1 MTPLLRVRLVDDDDD
16 LRAAQRQTLT
26 LAGLEVEDFAAA
38 APALAGLD
46 ADFPGVILT
55 DVRMPGMD
63 GIQLFRR
70 LNALDPDL
78 PVILC

>member
-26 LAGLEVEDFAAA
+26 LAGFKVEDFAAA

-46 ADFPGVILT
+46 ADFPADLRVCERDTQQKVMGGYCSKT
-55 DVRMPGMD
+55 DVPS
-63 GIQLFRR
+63 
-70 LNALDPDL
+70 
-78 PVILC
+78 